1 MLANHVGR
9 FKTVFWLLLVIALYG
24 AVYVAVFRGVA
35 LAENITPAQEQEF
48 ADAKAALETARKI
61 QAEKYAPESFSQAE
75 NLLKAADNARQLK
88 DAVAFSRAARLAR
101 TYADLAKATT
111 EFNAENAKFAV
122 LKGELDKIRTEIER
136 LQKSP

>member
-9 FKTVFWLLLVIALYG
+9 LKTVFCVSVAIAVLG
-24 AVYVAVFRGVA
+24 GVA

-48 ADAKAALETARKI
+48 TDAKAALETARKI
-61 QAEKYAPESFSQAE
+61 QAEKNAPEPFKQAV
-75 NLLKAADNARQLK
+75 NFLQAADNARQQK
-88 DAVAFSRAARLAR
+88 DAVAFSRASRLAR

-111 EFNAENAKFAV
+111 EFNAENAKLAV
-122 LKGELDKIRTEIER
+122 MREELKKIQLEIER